1 MTQDPAIK
9 HAFQS
14 LKVLDFCWVAIGPL
28 ITRYLADFGATV
40 LRVESRSRL
49 ETLRI
54 AQPFKDGVPG
64 VNRSGYFSAL
74 NMGKFGFA
82 VNMAKEGAPE
92 LMKRFVAW
100 ADIVTENFT
109 PGTMERWGLGYNDLR
124 RIKPDVVMFSAS
136 MLGHGGPHSK
146 QPGFGPVLTSLAG
159 LSHLTGWPERAP
171 NPPYGAY
178 TDFLLPHLGV
188 SAIVAALDHRQ
199 RTGEGTHIDLS
210 QLEGS
215 LQYLAPT
222 LLDYQANGRIQS
234 RIGNADP
241 AMAPHAVYP
250 CAGDDRWCAI
260 ACETDDQWRALCG
273 ILGRPALG
281 SEPRYATLVGRKAN
295 EAELDAL
302 VSAWTSD
309 KDAYDVMQ
317 RCQAAGVAAG
327 VVQNCQDL
335 FSDPQLVHRGHFVY
349 LDHPE
354 MGVHATDGNCFTLSE
369 SPAEYQRPAPLLGQ
383 HTHQLCREV
392 LGMSDDEIAALESQ
406 GALE

>member
-1 MTQDPAIK
+1 
-9 HAFQS
+9 
-14 LKVLDFCWVAIGPL
+14 
-28 ITRYLADFGATV
+28 
-40 LRVESRSRL
+40 
-49 ETLRI
+49 
-54 AQPFKDGVPG
+54 
-64 VNRSGYFSAL
+64 
-74 NMGKFGFA
+74 
-82 VNMAKEGAPE
+82 
-92 LMKRFVAW
+92 
-100 ADIVTENFT
+100 
-109 PGTMERWGLGYNDLR
+109 MERWGLGYDDLR
-124 RIKPDVVMFSAS
+124 RIKPDIVMFSAS

-159 LSHLTGWPERAP
+159 LSNLTGWPDRAP

-188 SAIVAALDHRQ
+188 SAIVAALDNRQ
-199 RTGEGTHIDLS
+199 RTGEGTHVDLS

-222 LLDYQANGRIQS
+222 LLDYQANGHIQS

-260 ACETDDQWRALCG
+260 ACETDEQWQALCG
-273 ILGRPALG
+273 VLGRPALA
-281 SEPRYATLVGRKAN
+281 SEPRYATLDARKAN
-295 EAELDAL
+295 ETELDAL

-317 RCQAAGVAAG
+317 RCQASGVAAG

-335 FSDPQLVHRGHFVY
+335 FSDPQIEHRGHFVY

-383 HTHQLCREV
+383 HTHQICREV

-406 GALE
+406 GVLE

>member
-1 MTQDPAIK
+1 MTQDPIIK
-9 HAFQS
+9 HAFQG

-54 AQPFKDGVPG
+54 AQPFKDGVAG

-109 PGTMERWGLGYNDLR
+109 PGTMERWGLGYDDLR
-124 RIKPDVVMFSAS
+124 RIKPDIVMFSAS

-159 LSHLTGWPERAP
+159 LSHLTGWPDRAP

-188 SAIVAALDHRQ
+188 SAIVAALDNRQ
-199 RTGEGTHIDLS
+199 RTGEGTHVDLS

-222 LLDYQANGRIQS
+222 LLDYQANGRIQE
-234 RIGNADP
+234 RMGNADP
-241 AMAPHAVYP
+241 TMAPHAVYP

-260 ACETDDQWRALCG
+260 ACETDDQWQALCDV
-273 ILGRPALG
+273 LGRPALA
-281 SEPRYATLVGRKAN
+281 SEPRYATLDARKAN
-295 EAELDAL
+295 EADLDAL

-317 RCQAAGVAAG
+317 QCQAAGVATG

-335 FSDPQLVHRGHFVY
+335 FADPQLEHRGHFVY

-369 SPAEYQRPAPLLGQ
+369 SPAAYQRPAPLLGQ
-383 HTHQLCREV
+383 HTHRICREV

-406 GALE
+406 GVLE

>member
-1 MTQDPAIK
+1 MTQDPTIK
-9 HAFQS
+9 HAFQG

-54 AQPFKDGVPG
+54 AQPFKNRVAG

-92 LMKRFVAW
+92 LMKRFVAC

-109 PGTMERWGLGYNDLR
+109 PGTMERWGLGYDDLR
-124 RIKPDVVMFSAS
+124 RIKPDIVMFSAS

-159 LSHLTGWPERAP
+159 LSHLTGWPDRAP

-178 TDFLLPHLGV
+178 TDFLLPHLGI
-188 SAIVAALDHRQ
+188 SAIVAALDNRQ
-199 RTGEGTHIDLS
+199 RTGEGTHVDLS

-222 LLDYQANGRIQS
+222 LLDYQANGRIQE
-234 RIGNADP
+234 RMGNADP

-260 ACETDDQWRALCG
+260 ACETDDQWQALCDV
-273 ILGRPALG
+273 LGNPALA
-281 SEPRYATLVGRKAN
+281 SEPRYATLDARKAN
-295 EAELDAL
+295 EADLDAI

-317 RCQAAGVAAG
+317 QCQAAGVATG

-335 FSDPQLVHRGHFVY
+335 FADPQLEHRGHFVY

-369 SPAEYQRPAPLLGQ
+369 SPAAYQRPAPLLGQ
-383 HTHQLCREV
+383 HTHQICREV
-392 LGMSDDEIAALESQ
+392 LGLSDDEIAALESQ
-406 GALE
+406 GVLE